1 MEIPSKKARIRKAEK
16 DRKFSTCQFA
26 DRVFHC
32 VTKQLD
38 QIVQKGHWPE
48 EALPYRNIIGN
59 DIESKLERQQAVLA
73 GFLVYDKKIDL
84 LECVSLGMGTKFIDG
99 HLTNQ
104 TGKSDVVHDMH
115 AEVLAKKGFK

>member
-1 MEIPSKKARIRKAEK
+1 MQILAH
-16 DRKFSTCQFA
+16 
-26 DRVFHC
+26 VFHC

-38 QIVQKGHWPE
+38 QIVQRGHWPE

-73 GFLVYDKKIDL
+73 GFVVYDKKIDL

-104 TGKSDVVHDMH
+104 IGKLVQLFV
-115 AEVLAKKGFK
+115 ETK